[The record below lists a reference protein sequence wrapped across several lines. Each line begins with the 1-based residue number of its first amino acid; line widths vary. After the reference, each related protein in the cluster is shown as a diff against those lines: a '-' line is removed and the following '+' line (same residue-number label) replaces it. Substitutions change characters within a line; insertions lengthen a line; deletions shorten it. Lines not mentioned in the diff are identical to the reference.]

1 MPGEKLLKKKNTV
14 SITTGHQLNLF
25 GSPMYFIYKILDV
38 LETSK
43 SLSKKYKKYNFIPI
57 FWMASEDHDFNEI
70 NNFKFNDNNMVWRK
84 NTCTGIAKK
93 YELKFIPEII
103 ELAND
108 QLEGSWRLPTRNELE
123 SLICQKCQKV
133 KINLKIFP
141 KTPPEPF
148 WTNDKNFWQP
158 KFNWIVNFLNGN
170 TFGRYPGYKPNYIRL
185 VRDRN

>member
-1 MPGEKLLKKKNTV
+1 MYRTRSSKFLKL
-14 SITTGHQLNLF
+14 ITGIFFIFLIPKSLF
-25 GSPMYFIYKILDV
+25 ATDYIPRGYFIIDLKNKI
-38 LETSK
+38 E
-43 SLSKKYKKYNFIPI
+43 
-57 FWMASEDHDFNEI
+57 WMTCPVG
-70 NNFKFNDNNMVWRK
+70 MVWK
-84 NTCTGIAKK
+84 VNTCTGEAKK
-93 YELKFIPEII
+93 FELKFVPEII
-103 ELAND
+103 KLANN

-123 SLICQKCQKV
+123 SLICLKCEKV

-148 WTNDKNFWQP
+148 WTKDKNFWQP

>member
-1 MPGEKLLKKKNTV
+1 MYRMLSSKFIKLIMGIFFLLLIPKFALSSDYITRGYFVIDLKN
-14 SITTGHQLNLF
+14 
-25 GSPMYFIYKILDV
+25 KI
-38 LETSK
+38 E
-43 SLSKKYKKYNFIPI
+43 
-57 FWMASEDHDFNEI
+57 WMTCPVG
-70 NNFKFNDNNMVWRK
+70 MVWK
-84 NTCTGIAKK
+84 GNTCSGIAKK
-93 YELKFIPEII
+93 YEFKFIPEII
-103 ELAND
+103 KLANN

-148 WTNDKNFWQP
+148 WTKDKNFWQP

>member
-1 MPGEKLLKKKNTV
+1 MYRILSSKFIKLIIWIFFLFLVPKFVSASDFITRGYFVIDLKN
-14 SITTGHQLNLF
+14 
-25 GSPMYFIYKILDV
+25 KIEWLTCPV
-38 LETSK
+38 G
-43 SLSKKYKKYNFIPI
+43 
-57 FWMASEDHDFNEI
+57 
-70 NNFKFNDNNMVWRK
+70 MVWK
-84 NTCTGIAKK
+84 GNTCSGKAKK

-103 ELAND
+103 ELANN

-148 WTNDKNFWQP
+148 WTKDKNFWQP

-170 TFGRYPGYKPNYIRL
+170 TFGRYPDYKPNYIRL

>member
-1 MPGEKLLKKKNTV
+1 MCRILSSKFIKL
-14 SITTGHQLNLF
+14 ITGIFFLF
-25 GSPMYFIYKILDV
+25 LS
-38 LETSK
+38 SK
-43 SLSKKYKKYNFIPI
+43 FLF
-57 FWMASEDHDFNEI
+57 ASEYIPRGYFVIDLKNKIEWMTCPVG
-70 NNFKFNDNNMVWRK
+70 MVWYN
-84 NTCTGIAKK
+84 NTCNGSAKK
-93 YELKFIPEII
+93 YELKFLPEII
-103 ELAND
+103 EIAD
-108 QLEGSWRLPTRNELE
+108 KQLEGSWRLPTRKELE
-123 SLICQKCQKV
+123 SLICIKCEKV

>member
-1 MPGEKLLKKKNTV
+1 MYRMLSSKFIKL
-14 SITTGHQLNLF
+14 IIGIFFLF
-25 GSPMYFIYKILDV
+25 LIP
-38 LETSK
+38 K
-43 SLSKKYKKYNFIPI
+43 SLLASNYISRGYYVIDLKNKIE
-57 FWMASEDHDFNEI
+57 WMTCPVG
-70 NNFKFNDNNMVWRK
+70 MVWK
-84 NTCTGIAKK
+84 GNTCIGEAKK

-103 ELAND
+103 ELANN
-108 QLEGSWRLPTRNELE
+108 QLEGNWRLPSRNELE
-123 SLICQKCQKV
+123 SLICHECQKV

-148 WTNDKNFWQP
+148 WTKDKNFWQP

>member
-1 MPGEKLLKKKNTV
+1 MCRILSSKFLKLITV
-14 SITTGHQLNLF
+14 IFFLF
-25 GSPMYFIYKILDV
+25 L
-38 LETSK
+38 
-43 SLSKKYKKYNFIPI
+43 IPK
-57 FWMASEDHDFNEI
+57 FLLASEYIPRGYFVIDLKNKIEWMTCPVG
-70 NNFKFNDNNMVWRK
+70 MVRK
-84 NTCTGIAKK
+84 GNTCIGEAKK
-93 YELKFIPEII
+93 FELKFIPEII
-103 ELAND
+103 KLANN

-123 SLICQKCQKV
+123 SLICLECEKV

-148 WTNDKNFWQP
+148 WTRDKNFWQP

>member
-1 MPGEKLLKKKNTV
+1 MYRILSSKFIKLIIGIFFLFLAPKFVSASDFITRGYFVIDLKN
-14 SITTGHQLNLF
+14 
-25 GSPMYFIYKILDV
+25 KIEWLTCPV
-38 LETSK
+38 G
-43 SLSKKYKKYNFIPI
+43 
-57 FWMASEDHDFNEI
+57 
-70 NNFKFNDNNMVWRK
+70 MVWK
-84 NTCTGIAKK
+84 GNTCSGKAKK

-103 ELAND
+103 ELANN

-148 WTNDKNFWQP
+148 WTKDKNFWQP

-170 TFGRYPGYKPNYIRL
+170 TFGRYPGYKPNYVRL

>member
-1 MPGEKLLKKKNTV
+1 MYRILSSKFIKLIIGIFFLFLVPKFVSASDFITRGYFVIDLKN
-14 SITTGHQLNLF
+14 
-25 GSPMYFIYKILDV
+25 KIEWLTCPV
-38 LETSK
+38 G
-43 SLSKKYKKYNFIPI
+43 
-57 FWMASEDHDFNEI
+57 
-70 NNFKFNDNNMVWRK
+70 MVWK
-84 NTCTGIAKK
+84 GNTCSGKAKK

-103 ELAND
+103 ELANN

-148 WTNDKNFWQP
+148 WTKDKNFWQP

-170 TFGRYPGYKPNYIRL
+170 TFGRYPGYKPNYVRL

>member
-1 MPGEKLLKKKNTV
+1 MYRILSSKFIKLIIWIFFLFLVPKFVSASDFITRGYFVIDLKN
-14 SITTGHQLNLF
+14 
-25 GSPMYFIYKILDV
+25 KIEWLTCPV
-38 LETSK
+38 G
-43 SLSKKYKKYNFIPI
+43 
-57 FWMASEDHDFNEI
+57 
-70 NNFKFNDNNMVWRK
+70 MVWK
-84 NTCTGIAKK
+84 GNTCSGKAKK

-103 ELAND
+103 ELANN

-148 WTNDKNFWQP
+148 WTKDKNFWQP